1 MKLIKRNLIKIFV
14 ELDALTTYL
23 QSAPTA
29 LILIEGHTDNRG
41 DSVQNELL
49 SLKRANTIAT
59 YLISKGIESNR
70 IKTIGLGGTKPISD
84 NATEEGRIKID
95 ALALLLAF
103 RNLRFNR

>member
-1 MKLIKRNLIKIFV
+1 M

-41 DSVQNELL
+41 DSVQNQLL

-59 YLISKGIESNR
+59 YLMSKGIESNR
-70 IKTIGLGGTKPISD
+70 IKTIGLGGSQPISD
-84 NATEEGRIKID
+84 NTTEEGRIK
-95 ALALLLAF
+95 
-103 RNLRFNR
+103 NRRSSFTITIP